1 MPHGLRPILGGDSLV
16 QYSVL
21 RIERCLFSLSSPSS
35 RPQDAPE
42 NGEDRSDRRQ
52 THAWRWPFHPPP
64 SLQWEYVPPVRVSMP
79 SAFHP
84 NTIATPATLHCSR
97 VDARTHASTRQSP
110 SMKHEGRREGVSPAF
125 HGLSRER
132 KGNDRGVVIPLCRLP
147 RQGRS
152 GPFLTVRQSCWQ
164 LCLSCWQLVRAV
176 QRGLY

>member
-1 MPHGLRPILGGDSLV
+1 M
-16 QYSVL
+16 
-21 RIERCLFSLSSPSS
+21 FSLSSPSFYAS
-35 RPQDAPE
+35 VRTLQKLQKTEKTDACVKVTLSPTP
-42 NGEDRSDRRQ
+42 SDFFYQ
-52 THAWRWPFHPPP
+52 VKG
-64 SLQWEYVPPVRVSMP
+64 YVPPVRVSMP

-152 GPFLTVRQSCWQ
+152 GPFLTVPESC
-164 LCLSCWQLVRAV
+164 
-176 QRGLY
+176 